1 MLIAETNKLLDF
13 NTSKFLC
20 VTRPRRFGKS
30 MAMHMLNAY
39 YSKGANA
46 RELFAYRNISEYVV
60 VEAEFAG
67 QRLNEIAHK
76 DEREQVQAKLLE
88 QFKQQVKSSY
98 HDQINIKIHDFSTYL
113 NKYDVICVDF
123 NDVHDHYKDYATK
136 HKDLNIVQY
145 LNNSIVEELKEL
157 YGNSVE
163 LSSYSELSIVLSAIY
178 QKLKKTFII
187 LIDEW
192 DLIFR
197 DQPYVQDHKLRD
209 EYVDFLRSL
218 FKSAGTMKAI
228 SLAYL
233 TGILPIRQYNSE
245 SSLNNF
251 TEYSMLDP
259 KNLASYFG
267 FTKSEMERL
276 CIENKIDFEQMSA
289 WYDGY
294 TLNGMHIYNPYSVV
308 QSISSNL
315 FKSYWTK
322 TSASNLAFDYILGKY
337 KLCNEK
343 GIDLT
348 DQLENI
354 WISLLVGEELPTDLD
369 LFYKE
374 SSTTQLISSIDQ
386 LYGLLINL
394 GYLTYQ
400 RSNESLMNC
409 LVKIP
414 NYEVSLAFKYE
425 LLNNR
430 TALIQ
435 NNDRP
440 IVQLN
445 EKSQALLHAIIEE
458 QDALKVAQ
466 IVQDF
471 HNNSVENI
479 AILEYNHESALRFTI
494 QTLMFFA
501 TANAYFVEKEI
512 ASGLGFADLIYM
524 PKREY
529 LLEKSP
535 IIIELKMNSSA
546 LSAVSQI
553 KEKNYKQRIR
563 LQSNKP
569 IYYVGIGYDAK
580 TKLHEC
586 RIEIDNS

>member
-1 MLIAETNKLLDF
+1 MTKFLNTDQSIFENSLDRFYQDKTLLIAETNKLLDF

-276 CIENKIDFEQMSA
+276 CIE
-289 WYDGY
+289 
-294 TLNGMHIYNPYSVV
+294 
-308 QSISSNL
+308 
-315 FKSYWTK
+315 
-322 TSASNLAFDYILGKY
+322 
-337 KLCNEK
+337 
-343 GIDLT
+343 LT
-348 DQLENI
+348 
-354 WISLLVGEELPTDLD
+354 
-369 LFYKE
+369 F
-374 SSTTQLISSIDQ
+374 
-386 LYGLLINL
+386 
-394 GYLTYQ
+394 
-400 RSNESLMNC
+400 R
-409 LVKIP
+409 
-414 NYEVSLAFKYE
+414 
-425 LLNNR
+425 R
-430 TALIQ
+430 
-435 NNDRP
+435 
-440 IVQLN
+440 
-445 EKSQALLHAIIEE
+445 
-458 QDALKVAQ
+458 
-466 IVQDF
+466 
-471 HNNSVENI
+471 
-479 AILEYNHESALRFTI
+479 
-494 QTLMFFA
+494 
-501 TANAYFVEKEI
+501 
-512 ASGLGFADLIYM
+512 
-524 PKREY
+524 
-529 LLEKSP
+529 
-535 IIIELKMNSSA
+535 
-546 LSAVSQI
+546 
-553 KEKNYKQRIR
+553 
-563 LQSNKP
+563 
-569 IYYVGIGYDAK
+569 
-580 TKLHEC
+580 
-586 RIEIDNS
+586 